1 MQKEKRA
8 VNIILS
14 SREVIARDL
23 PHPTPLFNEE
33 QHFMREAEDPGQKI
47 SGMTPNLQGVGPVFA
62 RPAKTGAPLRS
73 GFTLIELLVVVLII
87 GILAAVA
94 LPQYQKA
101 VEKSRATQ
109 AFTLLKS
116 LAQAQQAYFLANG
129 EYATNLDE
137 LDVDLTAWTGNTAW
151 ITYNGITYTK
161 SNADWSLQM
170 YHVSNQDSLY
180 LGRIS
185 GPYAGAGIIYTF
197 HSPSIQQPKFRCVEH
212 ITPGIGFSK
221 AADSY
226 CVGILQGTKTNEDSY
241 NRVYTLGNM

>member
-1 MQKEKRA
+1 MKNKQA
-8 VNIILS
+8 
-14 SREVIARDL
+14 
-23 PHPTPLFNEE
+23 
-33 QHFMREAEDPGQKI
+33 
-47 SGMTPNLQGVGPVFA
+47 
-62 RPAKTGAPLRS
+62 
-73 GFTLIELLVVVLII
+73 FTLIELLVVVLII

-151 ITYNGITYTK
+151 MTYDGITYTK

-185 GPYAGAGIIYTF
+185 GPYAGAGIIYALRNPT
-197 HSPSIQQPKFRCVEH
+197 FRCVEH
-212 ITPGIGFSK
+212 ISPGINFSK
-221 AADSY
+221 TADSY
-226 CVGILQGTKTNEDSY
+226 CVGVLQGTKLSEDVS
-241 NRVYTLGNM
+241 NRIYSIGNM